1 MIKKF
6 TTLIISKLGR
16 TNYVLDPSLSSSDLL
31 IILSRKLFD
40 FLRGLRVKFFL
51 GSSNGVLFLGRRCKI
66 KHKRYIFL
74 SGTTDIGDNVEINAL
89 SKRGIRVGKN
99 FTIRRNSIIECTG
112 VIRNL
117 GDYLEI
123 GNNVGISQN
132 CYIQVRGFVKIG
144 NNVIFGPNVSI
155 FSENHNFN
163 KIDVFI
169 NEQGETR
176 KGVTIEDGV
185 WVGSGSI
192 ILDGVTIGMNTIIAA
207 GSVVNK
213 NLIRITYEKNLHC
226 WLWRYAWRSFL

>member
-1 MIKKF
+1 MIKRVA
-6 TTLIISKLGR
+6 TLIISKLGR
-16 TNYVLDPSLSSSDLL
+16 NNYVLDPSLSGSDL
-31 IILSRKLFD
+31 IIIISGKFFD
-40 FLRGLRVKFFL
+40 FLRGLRIKYFL
-51 GSSNGVLFLGRRCKI
+51 GSSKGVLFLGRRCKI

-74 SGTTDIGDNVEINAL
+74 SGTTVIGDNVEINAL

-132 CYIQVRGFVKIG
+132 CYIQVRGIVKIG

-155 FSENHNFN
+155 FSENHNFSA
-163 KIDVFI
+163 IDVFI

-176 KGVTIEDGV
+176 QGVTIEDGV

-192 ILDGVTIGMNTIIAA
+192 ILDGVTIGMNSIIAA

-213 NLIRITYEKNLHC
+213 NVPSSSVFGGVPAKLIKTRLN
-226 WLWRYAWRSFL
+226 